1 MSEAKYWEEY
11 DKAKK
16 AVLYRLRNHP
26 ELQTTLR
33 AIRLHK
39 EKKISAL
46 KLGVKRTNRGFS
58 N

>member
-33 AIRLHK
+33 VIRLHT
-39 EKKISAL
+39 EKKNFSL
-46 KLGVKRTNRGFS
+46 KNWG
-58 N
+58 